1 MPGDYTW
8 GVYVDSGECKLTGA
22 VSTAEVDESLARS
35 VLQEQEALEFLPL
48 STQTTPKSCYHSLV
62 LELLN

>member
-8 GVYVDSGECKLTGA
+8 GVYVDSGECKLSGA
-22 VSTAEVDESLARS
+22 VSTAEVDRSLARS
-35 VLQEQEALEFLPL
+35 VLEEQEALEFLPL
-48 STQTTPKSCYHSLV
+48 FTQTDYCCRSLV